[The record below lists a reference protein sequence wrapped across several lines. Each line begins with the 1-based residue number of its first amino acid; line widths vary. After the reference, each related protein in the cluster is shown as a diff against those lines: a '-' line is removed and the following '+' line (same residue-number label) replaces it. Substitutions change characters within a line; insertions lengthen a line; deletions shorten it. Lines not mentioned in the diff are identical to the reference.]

1 MDSKRTRPGF
11 DRRVPQQTLM
21 PASREIVKSGGEKG
35 LVEPRLIPELI
46 SPVDVPGPVDKSNVS
61 PQHVDGQCP
70 AHARR
75 RDVGSAS
82 VPGALVMNNG
92 TPCVGRCAGCV
103 SRVCELPGGYIVGI
117 LLLSGGLFFG
127 TRNESS

>member
-82 VPGALVMNNG
+82 VPGALVMNDG
-92 TPCVGRCAGCV
+92 TPCVGVVLGVLVAFV
-103 SRVCELPGGYIVGI
+103 SFPEDTL
-117 LLLSGGLFFG
+117 
-127 TRNESS
+127 